1 MHIQYLGEN
10 MSSQAQSKIP
20 NQKIFQDLCGVKIE
34 VATPEDIVRAMKW
47 ILAKEKMEK
56 DLDLDASIKITYF
69 TLSLCAE
76 TQCYKTFDSITIADV
91 RNAEIADDFK
101 KVDERR
107 SEHSI
112 IVIPRKFA
120 SAQIVLKH
128 ENEYGVHY
136 HVIYTTGIID
146 PNVVNGWTET
156 IVHKDP

>member
-1 MHIQYLGEN
+1 MSQTQIQT
-10 MSSQAQSKIP
+10 QTRA
-20 NQKIFQDLCGVKIE
+20 QDLCGVAIE
-34 VATPEDIVRAMKW
+34 VPKPEDIVKALKW
-47 ILAKEKMEK
+47 ILAKENIEK

-91 RNAEIADDFK
+91 RNAEIVHDSK
-101 KVDERR
+101 KIDERR

-128 ENEYGVHY
+128 ESELSTHR
-136 HVIYTTGIID
+136 HVIYRSSSTEGT
-146 PNVVNGWTET
+146 VNGWKES
-156 IVHKDP
+156 VVFERLDP